1 MHLVV
6 GLGNPGPEYEG
17 SRHNVGFAVLEELR
31 RRWTLSLGPVRHGVR
46 MGRGTVAGK
55 LVALIEPQMYMNR
68 SGPALVRAARYVETR
83 ELTVIHDDLDLEPG
97 CVRVKRGGG
106 TAGHRGLDSIVECFG
121 QEFTRVR
128 VGIGRPPQGRDAVD
142 YVLSKFRN
150 EESEIIAGAI
160 RRAADAVESI
170 LVEGPERAMNLFN
183 SRVASQQSSP
193 AEPVG
198 RK

>member
-1 MHLVV
+1 MHVVV

-31 RRWTLSLGPVRHGVR
+31 RRWGLSLGPVRHGTR
-46 MGRGTVAGK
+46 LGTGTVAGK
-55 LVALIEPQMYMNR
+55 LVALIEPRLYMNR
-68 SGPALVRAARYVETR
+68 SGPALVSALRYMEMT
-83 ELTVIHDDLDLEPG
+83 ELTVIHDDLDLETG

-128 VGIGRPPQGRDAVD
+128 LGIGRPSPAGDAVN
-142 YVLSKFRN
+142 YVLSKFSN
-150 EESEIIAGAI
+150 EDSEVIAAAI
-160 RRAADAVESI
+160 MRAADAVECI
-170 LVEGPERAMNLFN
+170 LAEGPERAMNMFN
-183 SRVASQQSSP
+183 SRAASQPSP

>member
-1 MHLVV
+1 MHVVV

-31 RRWTLSLGPVRHGVR
+31 RRWELSLGPVRHGVR
-46 MGRGTVAGK
+46 VGRGTVVGK

-68 SGPALVRAARYVETR
+68 SGSALVQAARYIETT

-106 TAGHRGLDSIVECFG
+106 TAGHHGLDSIVECFG

-128 VGIGRPPQGRDAVD
+128 VGIGRPPQGRDAVN
-142 YVLSKFRN
+142 YVLSKFSN
-150 EESEIIAGAI
+150 EESEIITGAI
-160 RRAADAVESI
+160 RRAADAVECI
-170 LVEGPERAMNLFN
+170 LVDGPERTMNMFN

-193 AEPVG
+193 ADPVG

>member
-1 MHLVV
+1 MHVVV
-6 GLGNPGPEYEG
+6 GLGNPGGEYDG
-17 SRHNVGFAVLEELR
+17 SRHNVGFAVLEELLE
-31 RRWTLSLGPVRHGVR
+31 RWGLPLGPVRHGVR

-55 LVALIEPQMYMNR
+55 LVALVEPQMYMNR
-68 SGPALVRAARYVETR
+68 SGPALVRAGRYIQAS
-83 ELTVIHDDLDLEPG
+83 ELTVVHDDLDLEVG

-121 QEFTRVR
+121 RDFTRVR
-128 VGIGRPPQGRDAVD
+128 IGIGRPPQGKDAVS

-150 EESEIIAGAI
+150 EENKIIAGAI
-160 RRAADAVESI
+160 TRAADAVECI
-170 LVEGPERAMNLFN
+170 LVNGVERAMNLFN
-183 SRVASQQSSP
+183 TRAAAHPSSP